1 MEEVNLRNP
10 GRTRAETFYLRH
22 LGKAS
27 TMLGWSRFLLKLLE
41 LSFLTDRHPCQR
53 RALLPM
59 WRWVANTPGTILV
72 ARKGVAECPGS
83 VRTGSYRLPLLAL
96 GSDPWLKNHCRLKAQ
111 EDRSGLQRY
120 WGLLH
125 AWNWPSWDWLLS
137 SPGFRKARDRLRV
150 LNSWVRVV
158 VSAYHS
164 WTLASQPYR
173 HYKSLGVR
181 GAFSKWI
188 FICSRWRL
196 KLSLNKPLVY

>member
-53 RALLPM
+53 
-59 WRWVANTPGTILV
+59 RWVANTPGTILV

-125 AWNWPSWDWLLS
+125 A
-137 SPGFRKARDRLRV
+137 
-150 LNSWVRVV
+150 
-158 VSAYHS
+158 
-164 WTLASQPYR
+164 
-173 HYKSLGVR
+173 
-181 GAFSKWI
+181 
-188 FICSRWRL
+188 
-196 KLSLNKPLVY
+196 